1 MSFDKRSNYFIWR
14 TIFVKT
20 SQITFTK
27 KDVRIWTLDSNILI
41 FSHLSAIQAWGNLSP
56 RFNLNQLRN
65 IKYTRDSRIWIF
77 DIEGVEAILV
87 LRQPARQ
94 HPGVPWRRWQRDRF
108 LWEEEEDQVR
118 PVRCHGEEIQS
129 FCHQTCLLLIQ
140 RSFLTLSLLQGFPS
154 HTLSLSN
161 KVTLPEGRGGA
172 VATLRHN
179 YRGRNSSVG
188 IFLHAGCQLG
198 HVLQSSSSS
207 ASISPS
213 SL

>member
-1 MSFDKRSNYFIWR
+1 MFGY
-14 TIFVKT
+14 
-20 SQITFTK
+20 
-27 KDVRIWTLDSNILI
+27 IWTLDSNIPI
-41 FSHLSAIQAWGNLSP
+41 FSHLSPFQAWCNLSP
-56 RFNLNQLRN
+56 HCNPLNKLRN
-65 IKYTRDSRIWIF
+65 IKYTRDSRIWMF

-87 LRQPARQ
+87 LRLPARK

-108 LWEEEEDQVR
+108 FWEEKEDHVR
-118 PVRCHGEEIQS
+118 PVRCHGEEVQS
-129 FCHQTCLLLIQ
+129 FCHQTCLLLIR

-154 HTLSLSN
+154 LSLSN

-198 HVLQSSSSS
+198 LVLQSSSSAS
-207 ASISPS
+207 AQYHHHHYNHSRPHLS
-213 SL
+213 SNFNQSH